1 MKITNK
7 DLIQSY
13 ILTTAKYDYTVY
25 EKRILYRIIELMQ
38 EYTKGKKLNER
49 YSISKTMFDDIDVV
63 MPTSAFLKDEKDNNY
78 TRTKNAL
85 ISLNKKIIQ
94 YEDKESWGAF
104 NLIER
109 PVIHKIG
116 DNISFRISPTI
127 AKAFLDFSKG
137 FSKYELETAMSFKS
151 EYSMRF
157 YELLSGQT
165 KPISYSIDNLKI
177 MFKVEDKYKLTANFI
192 NKVIKPAKKELDT
205 KAPYSFEYTPIK
217 TGRAIT
223 AIKFYPVYQPQNRDM
238 KIEAKK
244 LQKSSSLRWDLDR
257 LTINY
262 LLENYF
268 FTEDEI
274 QNNRELF
281 VSAQNSSE
289 FDLLYFLSEQRRNAE
304 TKKNPKGWIIN
315 VIKKQLTQSTPVQKP
330 KPTKNTQT
338 NRSTDTSSIKDVLG
352 KLLSKSE

>member
-1 MKITNK
+1 MKVNNK

-13 ILTTAKYDYTVY
+13 ILTTAKYDYSVY

-38 EYTKGKKLNER
+38 EYTKGKSLNSR
-49 YSISKTMFDDIDVV
+49 YSITKTMFDDIDVV
-63 MPTSAFLKDEKDNNY
+63 MPASAFLKDEKDQNY
-78 TRTKNAL
+78 TRTKDAL
-85 ISLNKKIIQ
+85 LSLNRKVIQ
-94 YEDKESWGAF
+94 YEDRESWGAF

-109 PVIHKIG
+109 PVVHKIG

-157 YELLSGQT
+157 YELLSGQK
-165 KPISYSIDNLKI
+165 KPITYSVENLKI

-192 NKVIKPAKKELDT
+192 NKVIEPAKKELDE
-205 KAPYSFEYTPIK
+205 KSPYSFEYKPVK
-217 TGRAIT
+217 LGRKIT
-223 AIKFYPVYQPQNRDM
+223 SIKFYPVYQPKNRDA
-238 KIEAKK
+238 KIEAKRLRK
-244 LQKSSSLRWDLDR
+244 NTSLKWDLDR

-262 LLENYF
+262 LIENYV
-268 FTEDEI
+268 FTEEEI

-281 VSAQNSSE
+281 VKAQNSTD
-289 FDLLYFLSEQRRNAE
+289 FDLLYFLSEQIRNAE

-315 VIKKQLTQSTPVQKP
+315 SIKKQLAQ
-330 KPTKNTQT
+330 
-338 NRSTDTSSIKDVLG
+338 L
-352 KLLSKSE
+352 

>member
-1 MKITNK
+1 MKVTNK

-13 ILTTAKYDYTVY
+13 ILTTAKYDYSVY

-38 EYTKGKKLNER
+38 EYTKGKTLNSR
-49 YSISKTMFDDIDVV
+49 YSITKTMFDDIDVI
-63 MPTSAFLKDEKDNNY
+63 MPASAFLKDEKDQNY
-78 TRTKNAL
+78 TRTKDAL
-85 ISLNKKIIQ
+85 LSLNRKVIQ
-94 YEDKESWGAF
+94 YEDRESWGAF

-109 PVIHKIG
+109 PVVHKIG

-157 YELLSGQT
+157 YELLSGQK
-165 KPISYSIDNLKI
+165 KPITYSVENLKI

-192 NKVIKPAKKELDT
+192 NKVIEPAKKELDE
-205 KAPYSFEYTPIK
+205 KSPYSFEYKPVK
-217 TGRAIT
+217 LGRKIT
-223 AIKFYPVYQPQNRDM
+223 SIKFYPVYQPKNRDA
-238 KIEAKK
+238 KIEAKR
-244 LQKSSSLRWDLDR
+244 LQKSTSLKWDLDR

-262 LLENYF
+262 LIENYV
-268 FTEDEI
+268 FTEEEI

-281 VSAQNSSE
+281 VKAQNSAD
-289 FDLLYFLSEQRRNAE
+289 FDLLYFLSEQIRNAE

-315 VIKKQLTQSTPVQKP
+315 AIKKQLAK
-330 KPTKNTQT
+330 
-338 NRSTDTSSIKDVLG
+338 
-352 KLLSKSE
+352 

>member
-13 ILTTAKYDYTVY
+13 ILTTAKYHYSVY

-38 EYTKGKKLNER
+38 EYTKGKSLNSR
-49 YSISKTMFDDIDVV
+49 YSITKTMFDDIDVI
-63 MPTSAFLKDEKDNNY
+63 MPASAFLKDEKDQNY
-78 TRTKNAL
+78 TRTKEAL
-85 ISLNKKIIQ
+85 LSLNRKVIQ
-94 YEDKESWGAF
+94 YEDRESWGAF

-109 PVIHKIG
+109 PVVHKIG

-157 YELLSGQT
+157 YELLSGQK
-165 KPISYSIDNLKI
+165 KPITYSIDNLKI
-177 MFKVEDKYKLTANFI
+177 MFKIEDKYKKVNDFFK
-192 NKVIKPAKKELDT
+192 KVIDPAKKELDE
-205 KAPYSFEYTPIK
+205 KSPYSFEYKPFK
-217 TGRAIT
+217 LGRKIT
-223 AIKFYPVYQPQNRDM
+223 SIKFYPVYQPNNRDM
-238 KIEAKK
+238 SIEAKR
-244 LQKSSSLRWDLDR
+244 LQKKTSLKWDLDR

-262 LLENYF
+262 LIENYV
-268 FTEDEI
+268 FTEEEI

-281 VSAQNSSE
+281 VKAQNSAN
-289 FDLLYFLSEQRRNAE
+289 FDLLYFLSEQIRNAE

-315 VIKKQLTQSTPVQKP
+315 AIKKQLAKV
-330 KPTKNTQT
+330 
-338 NRSTDTSSIKDVLG
+338 I
-352 KLLSKSE
+352 

>member
-1 MKITNK
+1 MKVTNK

-13 ILTTAKYDYTVY
+13 ILTTAKYDYSVY

-38 EYTKGKKLNER
+38 EYTKGKTLNSR
-49 YSISKTMFDDIDVV
+49 YSITKTMFDDIDVI
-63 MPTSAFLKDEKDNNY
+63 MPASAFLKDEKDQNY
-78 TRTKNAL
+78 TRTKDAL
-85 ISLNKKIIQ
+85 LSLNRKVIQ
-94 YEDKESWGAF
+94 YEDRESWGAF

-109 PVIHKIG
+109 PVVHKIR

-157 YELLSGQT
+157 YELLSGQK
-165 KPISYSIDNLKI
+165 KPITYSVENLKI

-192 NKVIKPAKKELDT
+192 NKVIEPAKKELDE
-205 KAPYSFEYTPIK
+205 KSPYSFEYKPVK
-217 TGRAIT
+217 LGRKIT
-223 AIKFYPVYQPQNRDM
+223 SIKFYPVYQPKNRDA
-238 KIEAKK
+238 KIEAKR
-244 LQKSSSLRWDLDR
+244 LQKSTSLKWDLDR

-262 LLENYF
+262 LIENYV
-268 FTEDEI
+268 FTEEEI

-281 VSAQNSSE
+281 VKAQNSAD
-289 FDLLYFLSEQRRNAE
+289 FDLLYFLSEQIRNAE

-315 VIKKQLTQSTPVQKP
+315 AIKKQLAK
-330 KPTKNTQT
+330 
-338 NRSTDTSSIKDVLG
+338 
-352 KLLSKSE
+352 

>member
-1 MKITNK
+1 MKVTNK

-13 ILTTAKYDYTVY
+13 ILTTAKYDYSVY

-38 EYTKGKKLNER
+38 EYTKGKSLNSR
-49 YSISKTMFDDIDVV
+49 YSITKTMFDDIDVI
-63 MPTSAFLKDEKDNNY
+63 MPASAFLKDEKDQNY
-78 TRTKNAL
+78 TRTKGAL
-85 ISLNKKIIQ
+85 LSLNRKVIQ
-94 YEDKESWGAF
+94 YEDRESWGAF

-109 PVIHKIG
+109 PVVHKIG

-157 YELLSGQT
+157 YELLSGQK
-165 KPISYSIDNLKI
+165 KPITYSVDNLKI
-177 MFKVEDKYKLTANFI
+177 MFKIEDKYKKVNDFFK
-192 NKVIKPAKKELDT
+192 KVIDPAKKELDE
-205 KAPYSFEYTPIK
+205 KSPYSFEYKPIK
-217 TGRAIT
+217 LGRKIT
-223 AIKFYPVYQPQNRDM
+223 SIKFYPVYQPKNRDA

-244 LQKSSSLRWDLDR
+244 LQKRTSLKWDLDR

-262 LLENYF
+262 LIQNYV
-268 FTEDEI
+268 FTEEEI

-281 VSAQNSSE
+281 VKAQNSPD
-289 FDLLYFLSEQRRNAE
+289 FDLLYFLSEQIRNAE

-315 VIKKQLTQSTPVQKP
+315 AIKKQLAKA
-330 KPTKNTQT
+330 
-338 NRSTDTSSIKDVLG
+338 I
-352 KLLSKSE
+352 

>member
-1 MKITNK
+1 MKVTNK

-13 ILTTAKYDYTVY
+13 ILTTAKYDYSVY

-38 EYTKGKKLNER
+38 EYTKGKSLNSR
-49 YSISKTMFDDIDVV
+49 YSITKTMFDDIDVV
-63 MPTSAFLKDEKDNNY
+63 MPASAFLKDEKDQNY

-85 ISLNKKIIQ
+85 LSLNKKVIQ
-94 YEDKESWGAF
+94 YEDHQSWGAF

-157 YELLSGQT
+157 YELLSGQ
-165 KPISYSIDNLKI
+165 KSPITYSIDNLKI
-177 MFKVEDKYKLTANFI
+177 MFKIEDKYKKVNDFFK
-192 NKVIKPAKKELDT
+192 KVIEPAKKELDE
-205 KAPYSFEYTPIK
+205 KSPYSFEYKPIK
-217 TGRAIT
+217 TGRRIT
-223 AIKFYPVYQPQNRDM
+223 AIKFYPVYQPNNRDM
-238 KIEAKK
+238 SIEAKK
-244 LQKSSSLRWDLDR
+244 LQKSTSLKWDLDR

-262 LLENYF
+262 LRENYV
-268 FTEDEI
+268 FTEEEI
-274 QNNRELF
+274 QNNRDLF
-281 VSAQNSSE
+281 VQAQNSGG
-289 FDLLYFLSEQRRNAE
+289 FDLLYFLSEQKRNAI

-315 VIKKQLTQSTPVQKP
+315 AIKKQLSQ
-330 KPTKNTQT
+330 
-338 NRSTDTSSIKDVLG
+338 L
-352 KLLSKSE
+352 

>member
-1 MKITNK
+1 MKVTNK

-13 ILTTAKYDYTVY
+13 ILTTAKYDYSVY

-38 EYTKGKKLNER
+38 EYTKGKTLNSR
-49 YSISKTMFDDIDVV
+49 YSITKTMFDDIDVI
-63 MPTSAFLKDEKDNNY
+63 MPASAFLKDEKDQNY
-78 TRTKNAL
+78 TRTKDAL
-85 ISLNKKIIQ
+85 LSLNRKVIQ
-94 YEDKESWGAF
+94 YEDRESWGAF

-109 PVIHKIG
+109 PVVHKIG

-157 YELLSGQT
+157 YELLSGQK
-165 KPISYSIDNLKI
+165 KPITYSIENLKI

-192 NKVIKPAKKELDT
+192 NKVIEPAKKELDE
-205 KAPYSFEYTPIK
+205 KSPYSFEYK
-217 TGRAIT
+217 SVKLGRKIT
-223 AIKFYPVYQPQNRDM
+223 SIKFYPVYQPKNRDA
-238 KIEAKK
+238 KIEAKR
-244 LQKSSSLRWDLDR
+244 LQKSTSLKWDLDR

-262 LLENYF
+262 LIENYV
-268 FTEDEI
+268 FTEEEI

-281 VSAQNSSE
+281 VKAQNSAD
-289 FDLLYFLSEQRRNAE
+289 FDLLYFLSEQIRNAE

-315 VIKKQLTQSTPVQKP
+315 AIKKQLAKV
-330 KPTKNTQT
+330 
-338 NRSTDTSSIKDVLG
+338 V
-352 KLLSKSE
+352 

>member
-1 MKITNK
+1 MKINNK

-13 ILTTAKYDYTVY
+13 ILTTAKYDYSVY

-38 EYTKGKKLNER
+38 EYTKGKSLNSR
-49 YSISKTMFDDIDVV
+49 YSITKTMFDDIDVT
-63 MPTSAFLKDEKDNNY
+63 MPASAFLKDEKDQNY

-85 ISLNKKIIQ
+85 LSLNRKVIQ
-94 YEDKESWGAF
+94 YEDRESWGAF

-109 PVIHKIG
+109 PLIHKVG

-157 YELLSGQT
+157 YELLSGQK
-165 KPISYSIDNLKI
+165 KPITYSIENLKI

-192 NKVIKPAKKELDT
+192 NKVIEPAKKELD
-205 KAPYSFEYTPIK
+205 KSSPYSFEFIPVK
-217 TGRAIT
+217 TGRKIT
-223 AIKFYPVYQPQNRDM
+223 SIKFYPIYQPKNRDA

-244 LQKSSSLRWDLDR
+244 LQKSTSLKWDLDR

-262 LLENYF
+262 LKENYVF
-268 FTEDEI
+268 SEEEI

-281 VSAQNSSE
+281 VKAQNSAD
-289 FDLLYFLSEQRRNAE
+289 FDLLYFLSEQIRNAE

-315 VIKKQLTQSTPVQKP
+315 AIKKQLSQ
-330 KPTKNTQT
+330 
-338 NRSTDTSSIKDVLG
+338 L
-352 KLLSKSE
+352 

>member
-1 MKITNK
+1 MKVTNK

-13 ILTTAKYDYTVY
+13 ILTTAKYDYSVY

-38 EYTKGKKLNER
+38 EYTKGKTLNAR
-49 YSISKTMFDDIDVV
+49 YSITKTMFDDIDVI
-63 MPTSAFLKDEKDNNY
+63 MPSSAFLKDEKDQNY

-85 ISLNKKIIQ
+85 LSLNKKVIQ
-94 YEDKESWGAF
+94 YEDRESWGAF

-109 PVIHKIG
+109 PVVHKIG
-116 DNISFRISPTI
+116 DNISFRISPVI

-151 EYSMRF
+151 EYSMRL
-157 YELLSGQT
+157 YELLSGQK
-165 KPISYSIDNLKI
+165 KPITYSIDNLKI

-192 NKVIKPAKKELDT
+192 NKVIIPAKKELDL
-205 KAPYSFEYTPIK
+205 KSPYSFEYKLIK
-217 TGRAIT
+217 LGRKINS
-223 AIKFYPVYQPQNRDM
+223 IKFYPVYQPKNRDA

-244 LQKSSSLRWDLDR
+244 LQKSTSLKWDLDK

-262 LLENYF
+262 LKENYV
-268 FTEDEI
+268 FTEEEI

-281 VSAQNSSE
+281 VSAQNSGV
-289 FDLLYFLSEQRRNAE
+289 FDLLYFLSEQIRNAE

-315 VIKKQLTQSTPVQKP
+315 AIKKQLEAK
-330 KPTKNTQT
+330 K
-338 NRSTDTSSIKDVLG
+338 
-352 KLLSKSE
+352 

>member
-1 MKITNK
+1 MKVTNK

-13 ILTTAKYDYTVY
+13 ILTTAKYDYSVY

-38 EYTKGKKLNER
+38 EYTKGKTLNSR

-63 MPTSAFLKDEKDNNY
+63 MPASAFLKDEKDQNY

-85 ISLNKKIIQ
+85 LSLNRKVIQ
-94 YEDKESWGAF
+94 YEDRESWGAF

-157 YELLSGQT
+157 YELLSGQK
-165 KPISYSIDNLKI
+165 KPIIYTIENLKI
-177 MFKVEDKYKLTANFI
+177 MFKVEDKYKKVNDFFK
-192 NKVIKPAKKELDT
+192 KVIEPAKKELDE
-205 KAPYSFEYTPIK
+205 KSPYSFEYKPIK
-217 TGRAIT
+217 LGRKIT
-223 AIKFYPVYQPQNRDM
+223 SIKFYPVYQPQNRDM

-244 LQKSSSLRWDLDR
+244 LQKNTSLRWDLDR

-262 LLENYF
+262 LIENYI
-268 FTEDEI
+268 FTEEEI
-274 QNNRELF
+274 QNNRQLF
-281 VSAQNSSE
+281 VEAQNSE
-289 FDLLYFLSEQRRNAE
+289 GFDLLYFLSEQKRNAS

-315 VIKKQLTQSTPVQKP
+315 AIKKQLEEQS
-330 KPTKNTQT
+330 
-338 NRSTDTSSIKDVLG
+338 
-352 KLLSKSE
+352 

>member
-1 MKITNK
+1 MKVNNK

-13 ILTTAKYDYTVY
+13 ILTTAKYDYSVY

-38 EYTKGKKLNER
+38 EYTKGKSLNSR
-49 YSISKTMFDDIDVV
+49 YSITKTMFDDIDIV
-63 MPTSAFLKDEKDNNY
+63 MPASAFLKDEKDQNY
-78 TRTKNAL
+78 TRTKDAL
-85 ISLNKKIIQ
+85 LSLNRKVIQ
-94 YEDKESWGAF
+94 YEDRESWGAF

-109 PVIHKIG
+109 PVVHKIG

-157 YELLSGQT
+157 YELLSGQK
-165 KPISYSIDNLKI
+165 KPITYSVENLKI

-192 NKVIKPAKKELDT
+192 NKVIEPAKKELDE
-205 KAPYSFEYTPIK
+205 KSPYSFEYNPVK
-217 TGRAIT
+217 LGRKIT
-223 AIKFYPVYQPQNRDM
+223 SIKFYPVYQPKNRDA
-238 KIEAKK
+238 KIEAKRLRK
-244 LQKSSSLRWDLDR
+244 NTSLKWDLDR

-262 LLENYF
+262 LIENYV
-268 FTEDEI
+268 FTEEEI

-281 VSAQNSSE
+281 VKAQNSTD
-289 FDLLYFLSEQRRNAE
+289 FDLLYFLSEQIRNAE

-315 VIKKQLTQSTPVQKP
+315 SIKKQLAQ
-330 KPTKNTQT
+330 
-338 NRSTDTSSIKDVLG
+338 L
-352 KLLSKSE
+352 